1 LKVLVAGSSGL
12 IGTALCKALESRGD
26 EVLRLVRRTPRG
38 ANEYQWDPT
47 SHSLDA
53 AILSGVNAVVNLAGA
68 GVGDKRW
75 TPEYKQMIL
84 QSRVDSTATLAS
96 ALAQARNKLGA
107 SDSPSVFVAASAI
120 GFYGDTGDSSV
131 TEASPPGS
139 GFLAEVCVA
148 WEAAAT
154 PAQVAGVRVVHPR
167 TGLVMS
173 PNGGALAR
181 MLPIFRAGL
190 GGKLGTGK
198 QWWSFISLADEIR
211 AICALIDDSRYSGPV
226 NLTAP
231 HPARNSEVTR
241 ALGRLLKRPT
251 LAAVPAA
258 ALKAALGEFSIE
270 VLGSAKVLPSVL
282 EQNGFDFLYPDID
295 ATLRNALS

>member
-12 IGTALCKALESRGD
+12 IGTALCSALGARGD
-26 EVLRLVRRTPRG
+26 EVIRLIRRP
-38 ANEYQWDPT
+38 AKSPDEVSWSPE
-47 SHSLDA
+47 SHSLDVSVLA
-53 AILSGVNAVVNLAGA
+53 GVGAVVNLAGA
-68 GVGDKRW
+68 GVGDQRW
-75 TPEYKQMIL
+75 TPVYKQTIL
-84 QSRVDSTATLAS
+84 QSRVDSTATLAN
-96 ALAQARNKLGA
+96 ALAEARNKKDA
-107 SDSPSVFVAASAI
+107 ANCPEVFVAASAI
-120 GFYGDTGDSSV
+120 GYYGETGESAV
-131 TEASPPGS
+131 TETSPPGT

-154 PAQVAGVRVVHPR
+154 PAQIAGVRVVHPR

-181 MLPIFRAGL
+181 MLPIFKAGL
-190 GGKLGTGK
+190 GGKLGNGK

-211 AICALIDDSRYSGPV
+211 AICALINDSRFVGPV

-231 HPARNSEVTR
+231 HPARNSEVTK
-241 ALGRLLKRPT
+241 ALGQVLGRPT
-251 LAAVPAA
+251 FAAVPAA

-282 EQNGFDFLYPDID
+282 EKNRFDFLYPDID
-295 ATLRNALS
+295 STLRNSLS

>member
-12 IGTALCKALESRGD
+12 IGTALCKAVKSRGD
-26 EVLRLVRRTPRG
+26 EVVRLVRRAPRG
-38 ANEYQWDPT
+38 ADEYQWDPT
-47 SHSLDA
+47 SHELDV

-75 TPEYKQMIL
+75 TPEYKQIIL

-96 ALAQARNKLGA
+96 ALAQARNKYGA
-107 SDSPSVFVAASAI
+107 GNSPIVFVAASAI
-120 GFYGDTGDSSV
+120 GFYGDTGDTSV

-198 QWWSFISLADEIR
+198 QWWSFISLPDEIR

-231 HPARNSEVTR
+231 HPARNSEVTK

-251 LAAVPAA
+251 LAVVPAA

-282 EQNGFDFLYPDID
+282 EQYGFDFLYPDID

>member
-1 LKVLVAGSSGL
+1 MKVLVAGSSGL
-12 IGTALCKALESRGD
+12 IGTALCNELLARGD
-26 EVLRLVRRTPRG
+26 EVIRLVRRQPRA
-38 ANEYQWDPT
+38 ANEFLWDPT
-47 SHSLDA
+47 NHSLDVET
-53 AILSGVNAVVNLAGA
+53 LSGVNAVVNLAGA

-75 TPEYKQMIL
+75 TPEYKQLIL
-84 QSRVDSTATLAS
+84 QSRVDSTATLAN
-96 ALAQARNKLGA
+96 ALAQVRNKAGG

-120 GFYGDTGDSSV
+120 GFYGETGDSSV
-131 TEASPPGS
+131 TEASPPGK

-190 GGKLGTGK
+190 GGKLGSGK
-198 QWWSFISLADEIR
+198 QWWSFISLTDEIR
-211 AICALIDDSRYSGPV
+211 AICALIDDERYSGPV

-231 HPARNSEVTR
+231 HPARNSDVTR
-241 ALGRLLKRPT
+241 TLGRLLKRPT
-251 LAAVPAA
+251 FAAVPEA

-282 EQNGFDFLYPDID
+282 ERNGFDFLYPNIES
-295 ATLRNALS
+295 TLRNALS

>member
-1 LKVLVAGSSGL
+1 VG
-12 IGTALCKALESRGD
+12 
-26 EVLRLVRRTPRG
+26 
-38 ANEYQWDPT
+38 
-47 SHSLDA
+47 
-53 AILSGVNAVVNLAGA
+53 AVVNLAGA
-68 GVGDKRW
+68 GVGDQRW
-75 TPEYKQMIL
+75 TPAYKQTIL
-84 QSRVDSTATLAS
+84 QSRVDSTATLAN
-96 ALAQARNKLGA
+96 ALAEARNKKGA
-107 SDSPSVFVAASAI
+107 ATCPEVFVAASAI
-120 GFYGDTGDSSV
+120 GYYGETGESAV
-131 TEASPPGS
+131 TEASPPGT

-154 PAQVAGVRVVHPR
+154 PAQIAGVRVVHPR

-181 MLPIFRAGL
+181 MLPIFKAGL
-190 GGKLGTGK
+190 GGKLGNGK

-211 AICALIDDSRYSGPV
+211 AICALIDDSRFAGPV

-231 HPARNSEVTR
+231 HPARNAEVTK

-251 LAAVPAA
+251 FAAVPAA

-282 EQNGFDFLYPDID
+282 EKNGFDFLYPDID
-295 ATLRNALS
+295 STLHNALS